1 MKPKEKKGRTM
12 NPLTQFKKIS
22 ILPLL
27 IALALF
33 LRAEPAAAQAN
44 EVTHWNQIAT
54 DTLVAFPLPAGG
66 AAPAMQINMGMTQG
80 AVYDALNAIE
90 PRYRPYLLEDRFEGG
105 SKEAAAV
112 TAAYAVLSN
121 IVSTVPDS
129 IPFPNKQQLLDTLTT
144 EYTNCLNGIPDGPP
158 KTIGIAAGNA
168 AAGVMIAARQ
178 DDGRFGPSPW
188 VPNPEPGHW
197 QPLLD
202 ANGMPI
208 LDPTAWVANV
218 RPFLIQSPSQFR
230 TDGPNALTSTA
241 YAEDFNEVKALGS
254 VNSTTRTPEQTHI
267 ALFWQSPQPWNAVA
281 RNLIADGQYAVD
293 IVDSALLFAMMNL
306 STADAAIN
314 AWNDKYYWDFWRP
327 WAAIQRADED
337 GNPDTE
343 PDPSWTALITA
354 PYPENPSGHCSLSGT
369 QLQVLQMFFGTD
381 RIRFGV
387 TSSRFPGETRYF
399 DRFSD
404 ALKEIIDARI
414 RAGLHFRTA
423 DIQGKILGKKIAH
436 YMARHYFQPLDSGR
450 TRPR

>member
-1 MKPKEKKGRTM
+1 MTSRTNIIFKTKQANNNPASTKKEIKMT
-12 NPLTQFKKIS
+12 PLTQFKK

-27 IALALF
+27 IALALVAF
-33 LRAEPAAAQAN
+33 APRAAAQAN

-54 DTLVAFPLPAGG
+54 DTLVLFPLPAGG

-90 PRYRPYLLEDRFEGG
+90 PRYQPYLLETHFPATA
-105 SKEAAAV
+105 SKEAAVA
-112 TAAYAVLSN
+112 TAAYVVLSN
-121 IVSTVPDS
+121 IVQTVPYTID
-129 IPFPNKQQLLDTLTT
+129 FPNRAALQGFLDDAHDAS
-144 EYTNCLNGIPDGPP
+144 LNMIPDGEA
-158 KTIGIAAGNA
+158 KSQGIAAGTA
-168 AAGVMIAARQ
+168 A
-178 DDGRFGPSPW
+178 D
-188 VPNPEPGHW
+188 PNGN
-197 QPLLD
+197 Q
-202 ANGMPI
+202 I
-208 LDPTAWVANV
+208 FDPTAWVANV

-254 VNSTTRTPEQTHI
+254 MNSVTRTPEQTHV

-281 RNLIADGQYAVD
+281 RNLIADPQYAVD

-354 PYPENPSGHCSLSGT
+354 PYPETPSGHCSLSGT
-369 QLQVLQMFFGTD
+369 QLEVLQMFFGD
-381 RIRFGV
+381 RTGFDV
-387 TSSRFPGETRYF
+387 TSARFPGEVRHF

-404 ALKEIIDARI
+404 ALKEIIEARI
-414 RAGLHFRTA
+414 WAGLHFRTA
-423 DIQGKILGKKIAH
+423 DIQGKVLGRKIAH
-436 YMARHYFQPLDSGR
+436 YMARHYFQPVDSGR